1 MSMFLTG
8 TDYECNYDANMKS
21 YPTHHLISE
30 AIFQSKL
37 ILLSIKLQ
45 SPPILIIDILEIEK
59 KEQRNLTKD
68 QSDQN
73 SNNKPIG
80 MRNVVA
86 LGLVSFFTDFSTEM
100 IVGILPLFIV
110 TNLGAPRAIL
120 GGIEGSAELIS
131 YAFRMVSGS
140 LSDKVGKRKIFVL
153 AGYALSTIS
162 KPFFAIITGWLG
174 AFAVRAA
181 DRTGKGLRTAP
192 RDALIAD
199 SIPESISG
207 KAFGIHR
214 TIDQMGA
221 IVGPIA
227 AFALLQVMDIRGI
240 FLVSLIPG
248 AIAVIILIFIVK
260 EVVIKK
266 RLSST
271 NTATVFSNFG
281 NVLKGNRPFVIL
293 LIISGV
299 FSLGAFNYSFIL
311 LKASD
316 LGINK
321 NVIPLVYAVIN
332 ISHTAIGI
340 PSGLLADKIGKEKVL
355 IIGYVFF
362 AVSSVLMVEFTTAG
376 GGNSFLYAYVLASIF
391 GIYIGISETL
401 QRAIIPRYI
410 PPVLRGTAYGIY
422 NLVIG
427 SGFFVSN
434 VAFGYLWDNF
444 NLSIAILYSILFTFT
459 AIIAMALFIKKY
471 PVNRAQVV
479 QS

>member
-1 MSMFLTG
+1 M
-8 TDYECNYDANMKS
+8 
-21 YPTHHLISE
+21 
-30 AIFQSKL
+30 
-37 ILLSIKLQ
+37 
-45 SPPILIIDILEIEK
+45 ILEIERK
-59 KEQRNLTKD
+59 KQWNLTKNH
-68 QSDQN
+68 SDQN
-73 SNNKPIG
+73 SNDKNRPIG

-100 IVGILPLFIV
+100 ILGLLPLFIV

-140 LSDKVGKRKIFVL
+140 LSDKLGKRKIFVL

-162 KPFFAIITGWLG
+162 KPFFAVTTGWFA
-174 AFAVRAA
+174 AFIVRAA

-199 SIPESISG
+199 SIPESSSG

-221 IVGPIA
+221 IAGPIA

-266 RLSST
+266 RLSTT

-355 IIGYVFF
+355 IIGYAVF
-362 AVSSVLMVEFTTAG
+362 AVSSILMVVFTIG
-376 GGNSFLYAYVLASIF
+376 RGNSFLYAYVLAAVF

-410 PPVLRGTAYGIY
+410 SSDLRGTAYGIY

-459 AIIAMALFIKKY
+459 AIIAMALFIKKH
-471 PVNRAQVV
+471 PINRSNIIDGDEQ
-479 QS
+479 